1 MLNTK
6 FTENPEAMDVRVEFY
21 PEHAGDF
28 VFENEDG
35 SLPSFATAEFDDVQ
49 DVFEFVR
56 EFEPAIKDMNIYFRA
71 TGKVVNLQDF
81 TYEI

>member
-1 MLNTK
+1 MLNTT
-6 FTENPEAMDVRVEFY
+6 FTKNPDAMDVRVEFY

-35 SLPSFATAEFDDVQ
+35 SIPTFATVEFDDIQEV
-49 DVFEFVR
+49 VNFVR
-56 EFEPAIKDMNIYFRA
+56 EFETAIKDMNIYFRA

-81 TYEI
+81 TFEI